1 MGRHDQEILDLC
13 RAGDQQAIAA
23 MEEAYGSYCY
33 KVALNILGDHH
44 DAEECVSDAYLAVW
58 NAIPAAEPGNLLAY
72 LAKTTRNIALK
83 RLAYQQAQKRDSGIV
98 LVLDELAEVLP
109 ARGTVEDAVAEG
121 LLMQAVNDFLRYKAS
136 KVERN
141 LFLRRYFWGT
151 PSPTC
156 GNGLATARA
165 RPNPS
170 CTGRGP
176 SSGRIW
182 KRGGCWNHERSL

>member
-83 RLAYQQAQKRDSGIV
+83 RLAYHHAQKRDSGIV

-109 ARGTVEDAVAEG
+109 ARGTAEDAVAEG

-141 LFLRRYFWGT
+141 LFLRRYFWGDSIADLRKRFGYSESKT
-151 PSPTC
+151 KSILHRTRTK
-156 GNGLATARA
+156 LRA
-165 RPNPS
+165 YLE
-170 CTGRGP
+170 TRGVLEP
-176 SSGRIW
+176 
-182 KRGGCWNHERSL
+182 